1 MIRTGGGDSI
11 RAWVVY
17 PERSSKAPV
26 VLVVHEI
33 FGLSSW
39 IRGVADQ
46 LAADG
51 FIAIAPDLLTMKNL
65 PDGPDSVLAPLAQ
78 VSNQKP
84 SIRPG
89 FRNSSTRL
97 PNMECRFLPQKG
109 NTASSDSA
117 GVAVFPSR
125 TRFIRRALVPRSS
138 TMERRPKTG

>member
-1 MIRTGGGDSI
+1 MVRSGDGDSI

-17 PERSSKAPV
+17 PQRSGKAPV

-39 IRGVADQ
+39 VRGVADQ

-78 VSNQKP
+78 VA
-84 SIRPG
+84 IRTLDPAWVQRQLDAVAQYGMSLPAAERKYGIVG
-89 FRNSSTRL
+89 FCWGGGVSFAHAFVKLSTK
-97 PNMECRFLPQKG
+97 RF
-109 NTASSDSA
+109 
-117 GVAVFPSR
+117 
-125 TRFIRRALVPRSS
+125 S
-138 TMERRPKTG
+138 TLAPVISG